1 MVTSDVPTGLVA
13 DWRAMRTVARVAG
26 AFTAVAMIVLA
37 GCSAQ
42 GSPSG
47 SAGSPPQAPPQSSAG
62 STIAG
67 VTEDAATTGAANEA
81 SLPKPPGQL
90 VDVDG
95 YLMHLYCL
103 GEGGPT
109 VLLEAG
115 LGDISLMYRPLQ
127 EELAATTRVCAYDR
141 AGLGWSEPRG
151 TPRTGEQ
158 MVAELKMLL
167 EEAGETGP
175 YVLAGHSLGGLI
187 MLLFAEANPERVSG
201 VVLIDS
207 AHPRQDEAFAEFTW
221 REVLDQESL
230 AWMET
235 MATSVAAGAIEPE
248 EMARLAPRHFLL
260 ELRQQWTALYLE
272 PHSHRTI
279 LEEAQAFPQTLNQ
292 VGGEGSLGDI
302 PLVVVA
308 AGHALEKGMSG
319 VDRQRFLITPDIV
332 ERYDSLWVELQT
344 EHLNRSTNARLVVAE
359 NSAHYIYFDEPDV
372 VIKAIRDLVAI
383 Q

>member
-1 MVTSDVPTGLVA
+1 MPAGLAA
-13 DWRAMRTVARVAG
+13 DWSAMRTVARVAA
-26 AFTAVAMIVLA
+26 AFTAVAVIVLA
-37 GCSAQ
+37 GCAAQ

-47 SAGSPPQAPPQSSAG
+47 SAGSPPQTPPESSAE
-62 STIAG
+62 STSTG
-67 VTEDAATTGAANEA
+67 VTQDAATTAAANEA
-81 SLPKPPGQL
+81 SLPTPPGQL

-95 YLMHLYCL
+95 HLMHLYCL

-127 EELAATTRVCAYDR
+127 EELGATTRVCAYDR
-141 AGLGWSEPRG
+141 AGLGWSEPGG

-158 MVAELKMLL
+158 MVAELEALL

-187 MLLFAEANPERVSG
+187 MLLFAEANPEQVAG

-221 REVLDQESL
+221 LEVLDQERL

-235 MATSVAAGAIEPE
+235 MATSVEAGAIEPE

-260 ELRQQWTALYLE
+260 ELRQQWTALYLQ

-279 LEEAQAFPQTLNQ
+279 LEEAQAFPQTLSQ

-308 AGHALEKGMSG
+308 AGQALEKGMSG

-372 VIKAIRDLVAI
+372 VAKALRDLLAMR
-383 Q
+383 